1 MNLMNN
7 TNMPTKANI
16 LIVGAGPAGIFTA
29 LELLRKGYDKKIV
42 MVEKG
47 VAIEKRRCPKSKTKK
62 CVDCKPY
69 CHITTGFSGAGAF
82 SDGKLSLSSEVGG
95 DLPNLIGDT
104 LAQET
109 INYTDRI
116 YLEFGA
122 DTHVEGVGNS
132 DEVKQIRK
140 RAIQAGLKLVDC
152 PIRHLGTEKAQEI
165 YYSIEQYLIEHGV
178 EIYFGVECKDLVLKD
193 GVCLGAMLRDKSG
206 EWEIMAD
213 TTVVA
218 TGRRGADWL
227 EEICA
232 EHNIAHQPGTV
243 DIGVRVE
250 VRNEVLEKVNRVLY
264 ESKLIGYPKPFK
276 NKVRT
281 FCQNPGGFV
290 SQENYDDGLAVVNGH
305 SYKEL
310 KSDNTN
316 LAILCSHNFSEPFN
330 QPIQYAQ
337 KVGELTNMLG
347 AGHILVQRFG
357 DILDGKRTWPKELA
371 QSNLKPTLPDAVAG
385 DITAAMPYRAMTN
398 IINFIQAMDVVVPGF
413 ASTETLLYS
422 PELKFYSNRVKMDER
437 FNTNIKGL
445 HCLGDSSGWTRG
457 LMMASVMGV
466 LMGRYIAEENS

>member
-1 MNLMNN
+1 MK
-7 TNMPTKANI
+7 TD
-16 LIVGAGPAGIFTA
+16 IVIIGAGPAGIFTA
-29 LELLRKGYDKKIV
+29 LELLKKGSKKKIV
-42 MVEKG
+42 IVEKG
-47 VAIEKRRCPKSKTKK
+47 VAIEKRRCPKSKTKT

-82 SDGKLSLSSEVGG
+82 SDGKLSLSYEVGG
-95 DLPNLIGDT
+95 DLPNLIGED

-109 INYTDRI
+109 INYTDGI

-122 DTHVEGVGNS
+122 DPHVEGLGN
-132 DEVKQIRK
+132 DEEVKEIRK

-165 YYSIEQYLIEHGV
+165 YYSIEQYLLDNGV
-178 EIYFGVECKDLVLKD
+178 EIRFGVECKDLILKD
-193 GVCLGAMLRDKSG
+193 GVCHGVALVTKDG
-206 EWEIMAD
+206 EELLYAD

-250 VRNEVLEKVNRVLY
+250 VRNEVIEKVNKVLY
-264 ESKLIGYPKPFK
+264 ESKLVGYPGPFK

-290 SQENYDDGLAVVNGH
+290 SQENYDGGLAVVNGH

-310 KSDNTN
+310 KSGNTN
-316 LAILCSHNFSEPFN
+316 LAILVSHNFSEPFN
-330 QPIQYAQ
+330 QPISYAK

-347 AGHILVQRFG
+347 AGKIMVQRFG
-357 DILDGKRTWPKELA
+357 DILDGKRTWQKELA
-371 QSNLKPTLPDAVAG
+371 HSNVKPTLPDVVAG

-398 IINFIQAMDVVVPGF
+398 IINFIHAMDIVVPGF

-422 PELKFYSNRVKMDER
+422 PELKFYSNRVKMDNK

-466 LMGRYIAEENS
+466 LMGRYLSEDDRG